1 MIPTKISRTRRA
13 ADSLRVENLF
23 NRRDFIVVEDV
34 FAVAVVAKERR
45 QKRVDVDRSGAFA
58 LRRFRRVDRVDSRFR
73 FFSRLRQRSQRLGF
87 EFVKFFLFRGVFFA
101 QRLQVDFAKFRFE
114 VSGVP
119 VRLGGGDALGGVDA
133 FLRFERRGFVG
144 GKRFLTSGAERFD
157 ETFRGAVKSRGVGD
171 GGRFRFRRLFRRR

>member
-1 MIPTKISRTRRA
+1 M
-13 ADSLRVENLF
+13 RVENLF
-23 NRRDFIVVEDV
+23 NRHDFIVVEDV

-58 LRRFRRVDRVDSRFR
+58 LRRFRRVDGRFR
-73 FFSRLRQRSQRLGF
+73 FFSRLRQRSQRLCF
-87 EFVKFFLFRGVFFA
+87 EFVKLFLFRGVFFA

-119 VRLGGGDALGGVDA
+119 VRLGGDALGGVDA
-133 FLRFERRGFVG
+133 FLRFNRGGLVG
-144 GKRFLTSGAERFD
+144 GKRFLTAGAERFD
-157 ETFRGAVKSRGVGD
+157 ETFRDAGKSRGVGD